1 MNELKNE
8 NVKMN
13 EDMMKF
19 TSENK
24 QLVEIKNNLTQLN
37 MNKENLIEQTKFE
50 LNKASNDLIRIKDA
64 NNDLV
69 FENKRMA
76 TVLGLQNDQQVTY
89 KTDRETNILKIDSLN
104 QILIKKDE
112 VIKALNDELKI
123 SKREHE
129 ETLKSFLILE
139 VDFAD
144 VKRQLQAKNE
154 EYDKIIQQ

>member
-37 MNKENLIEQTKFE
+37 MNKENLIEQYKSD

-76 TVLGLQNDQQVTY
+76 TILGLQNDQQETY

-104 QILIKKDE
+104 QILLKKDQ
-112 VIKALNDELKI
+112 VIKTLNDDLMVA
-123 SKREHE
+123 KREHE

-144 VKRQLQAKNE
+144 VKRQLQNKNE
-154 EYDKIIQQ
+154 E